1 MKSFLLACVP
11 VVLAIAAAPAAHA
24 ADPKIVTYF
33 EETCGVCHGDK
44 GQGTPGLAPA
54 FKGNKFI
61 TASSEA
67 EIADTITNGREGAAK
82 RYKDLPSPMP
92 KAQVS
97 ETRLKGVIAYMKGEL
112 QQ

>member
-1 MKSFLLACVP
+1 MKAFLLACVP
-11 VVLAIAAAPAAHA
+11 VVLAVAAPAANA
-24 ADPKIVTYF
+24 ADPKIVAYF
-33 EETCGVCHGDK
+33 EETCGACHGDK

-61 TASSEA
+61 TAGSAA
-67 EIADTITNGREGAAK
+67 EIAETITNGREGASK

-92 KAQVS
+92 KAS
-97 ETRLKGVIAYMKGEL
+97 MSDTRLQGVIAYLKGEL